1 MWEFMSHTC
10 DAIIGLYAADA
21 HVGLNHP
28 MNGSLLLSYPQTSTA
43 WWVSCALTCC
53 QHTHTH
59 ARTHTHTHTHT
70 HTQTHTHTH
79 SKVLLFQ
86 TVLVA
91 RISSQS
97 VFLIPPT
104 HLNTIS
110 ILIYHVCVCVCVC
123 VREKERDN

>member
-59 ARTHTHTHTHT
+59 THTHTAITALT
-70 HTQTHTHTH
+70 LPSPLPPSPRT
-79 SKVLLFQ
+79 
-86 TVLVA
+86 TVKRFWVKNTA
-91 RISSQS
+91 QS
-97 VFLIPPT
+97 VCNANGLET
-104 HLNTIS
+104 W
-110 ILIYHVCVCVCVC
+110 
-123 VREKERDN
+123 